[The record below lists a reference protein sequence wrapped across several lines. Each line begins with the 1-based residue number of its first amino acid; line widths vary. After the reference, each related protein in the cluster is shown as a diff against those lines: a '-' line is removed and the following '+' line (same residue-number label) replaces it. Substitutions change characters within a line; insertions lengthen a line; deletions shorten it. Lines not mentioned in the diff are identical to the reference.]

1 MPTIRGI
8 SGPYRVYFYSF
19 DCNEPPHV
27 HVERESANCKFWL
40 HPLSLASN
48 HGFPAR
54 DLNRI
59 RATLQEHQQRIRE
72 AWHEHCG

>member
-1 MPTIRGI
+1 MPTIKGI
-8 SGPYRVYFYSF
+8 PGPYRVYFYSF

-27 HVERESANCKFWL
+27 HVERERADCKFWL

-48 HGFPAR
+48 HGFTAR

-59 RATLQEHQQRIRE
+59 RDVLEEHQLRIRE
-72 AWHEHCG
+72 GWDEHCG